1 VQQLRDRIS
10 DRVLAFRREVE
21 DVFPTPTVTD
31 SLLFLNSEC
40 GELNDAYVRFRGEAY
55 CRNRDASADVGA
67 LRREIGDMQLMLATF
82 AAHFGIDVETALEET
97 FAKIRERV
105 ACG

>member
-1 VQQLRDRIS
+1 MICDRIS

-21 DVFPTPTVTD
+21 DVFPTPSVTD

-40 GELNDAYVRFRGEAY
+40 GELNDAYVRFRGGG
-55 CRNRDASADVGA
+55 RNRDASADVGA
-67 LRREIGDMQLMLATF
+67 LRREIGDMQLMLATV

-97 FAKIRERV
+97 FAKIRRRV
-105 ACG
+105 SEA